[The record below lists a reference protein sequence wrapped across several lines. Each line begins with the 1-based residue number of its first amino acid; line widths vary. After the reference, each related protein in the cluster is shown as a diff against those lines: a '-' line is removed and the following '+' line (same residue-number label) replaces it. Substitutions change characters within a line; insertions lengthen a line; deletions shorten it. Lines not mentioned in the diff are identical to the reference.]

1 MKSRIRYDDENNI
14 YVESKLIQRY
24 NAYYNKIKS
33 IKDVVNGKLDDA
45 YTIPEGTKV
54 KLNYENIT
62 NEPDYTKKVK
72 AYREFVENNKNKI
85 FTVQYDEKYKNKPI
99 LVSFK
104 EDTNDIKWLWYC
116 ETDLIVLDE

>member
-1 MKSRIRYDDENNI
+1 MKIRIRYDDENNV
-14 YVESKLIQRY
+14 YVESKLIQKY
-24 NAYYNKIKS
+24 KFYYDKIKS
-33 IKDVVNGKLDDA
+33 IQDVVNGKLDDV

-54 KLNYENIT
+54 KLNYENII

-99 LVSFK
+99 LVSLK
-104 EDTNDIKWLWYC
+104 EDTSKIKWLWYC

>member
-1 MKSRIRYDDENNI
+1 MKSRIRYDDENNV
-14 YVESKLIQRY
+14 YVESKLIQKY

-33 IKDVVNGKLDDA
+33 IKDVVNGKLDDV

-54 KLNYENIT
+54 KLNYENII

-99 LVSFK
+99 LVSLK
-104 EDTNDIKWLWYC
+104 EDTNEIKWLWYC

>member
-1 MKSRIRYDDENNI
+1 MKSRIRYDDANNV
-14 YVESKLIQRY
+14 YVESKLIQKY
-24 NAYYNKIKS
+24 NSYYNKIKS
-33 IKDVVNGKLDDA
+33 IKDVVNGKLDDV

-54 KLNYENIT
+54 KLNYENII
-62 NEPDYTKKVK
+62 NEQDYTKKVK

-99 LVSFK
+99 LVSLK
-104 EDTNDIKWLWYC
+104 EDTSEIKWLWYC

>member
-72 AYREFVENNKNKI
+72 AYREFVENNKDKI